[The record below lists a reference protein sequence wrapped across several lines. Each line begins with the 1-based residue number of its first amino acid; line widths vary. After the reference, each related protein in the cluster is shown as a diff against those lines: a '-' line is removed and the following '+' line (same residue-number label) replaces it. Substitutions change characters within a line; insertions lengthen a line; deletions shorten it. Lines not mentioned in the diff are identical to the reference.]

1 MENFET
7 QETMSEMNPQPE
19 KKPKKPRPYVKFVA
33 FGLACSLVG
42 GAIGG
47 GLVHYVGGSAN
58 GGSNAYVGSRP
69 NSTINVNEVNTEEQM
84 TAAEIYAKYVN
95 STVGITTESS
105 VNYFGYRT
113 TTAASGSGFIY
124 TDDGY
129 IVTNYHVVENANSI
143 TVTTYDGTTYDATMV
158 GYDEDNDLAVL
169 KIDATGLTPVV
180 IGDSSNMN
188 VGDPVVAIGNPLGEL
203 TFSLTSG
210 SISAL
215 HRNITLED
223 NITMELIQT
232 DCAINSGNSGGALF
246 NMYGE
251 VIGITNAKYSSSTS
265 SGASIDNIAF
275 AIPISDVKDTI
286 DGIIE
291 DGTVRSGYIGVSV
304 VDGTSVNL
312 SSGAVVASV
321 TENGPAEQAGLQI
334 NDCITAVNG
343 EAVSGSSDLRRI
355 IRNAEIGSTLN
366 LTVTRGTQ
374 TLELQVTVEE
384 QVTDA
389 LEGIQN
395 TNESTNN
402 RSFFN

>member
-1 MENFET
+1 
-7 QETMSEMNPQPE
+7 
-19 KKPKKPRPYVKFVA
+19 
-33 FGLACSLVG
+33 
-42 GAIGG
+42 
-47 GLVHYVGGSAN
+47 
-58 GGSNAYVGSRP
+58 
-69 NSTINVNEVNTEEQM
+69 
-84 TAAEIYAKYVN
+84 
-95 STVGITTESS
+95 
-105 VNYFGYRT
+105 
-113 TTAASGSGFIY
+113 
-124 TDDGY
+124 
-129 IVTNYHVVENANSI
+129 
-143 TVTTYDGTTYDATMV
+143 
-158 GYDEDNDLAVL
+158 
-169 KIDATGLTPVV
+169 
-180 IGDSSNMN
+180 
-188 VGDPVVAIGNPLGEL
+188 
-203 TFSLTSG
+203 
-210 SISAL
+210 
-215 HRNITLED
+215 
-223 NITMELIQT
+223 
-232 DCAINSGNSGGALF
+232 
-246 NMYGE
+246 MYGE